1 MSSGDLSL
9 PAEKL
14 GEILAALGNA
24 NRLQL
29 LEQLRTPRIL
39 SEIQLKPGVVRE
51 GENPD
56 RAISRQAVRLHLDR
70 LIEIGVVLAQKGE
83 RPTGVVEE
91 YVVNHQRLFAI
102 SEEVRRL
109 GALTPRR
116 EGWGMETMSERLD
129 TPSDDPSALEDG
141 AEAPTLVLVRGL
153 DEGIAFALTAAT
165 ADASGRWLV
174 GRRRGLP
181 VSLHYDPYVSGIH
194 AAVARGKS
202 GLEVSG
208 LPEGRNGTFVN
219 FKLLPRGLAR
229 PLRTGDVIGVGK
241 SLLLYREPA

>member
-1 MSSGDLSL
+1 MSVSEALL
-9 PAEKL
+9 PADKL
-14 GEILAALGNA
+14 GEILSALGNA

-39 SEIQLKPGVVRE
+39 SEIQLKPGSVRE

-83 RPTGVVEE
+83 RATGVVEE

-116 EGWGMETMSERLD
+116 EGWGMETMSERMD
-129 TPSDDPSALEDG
+129 TPADEVAPDDG
-141 AEAPTLVLVRGL
+141 TTAPALVLVRGL
-153 DEGIAFALTAAT
+153 DEGVAFPLTDAT
-165 ADASGRWLV
+165 CDASGRWLI

-181 VSLHYDPYVSGIH
+181 VSLHYDPFVSGVH
-194 AAVARGKS
+194 AAVQKGRA
-202 GLEVSG
+202 GLEVLG

-219 FKLLPRGLAR
+219 FKPLHRGLAR
-229 PLRTGDVIGVGK
+229 TLRTGDVVGVGK